1 MKYKII
7 GFTCCF
13 AVILIAVFAP
23 LLYQDY
29 RTTERVHQHEQEIP
43 QEPCTDPADGGLC
56 TYLPIVKIDTD
67 GVVIPGRPIKDDGN
81 NRIYTCAAD
90 GETTIAA
97 QMDIIGNDS
106 KEYHHAN
113 ETADVSSA
121 IRIRMRGNSSR
132 AFDKPSYAIRLVDKE
147 GENNPLSIM
156 GMDAHHEWVLYGP
169 WLDKTAIRNY
179 MFYNLAGEMMSY
191 APNVRFCEVI
201 LNGEYEGLYVM
212 TEVITGGKDGARLGL
227 RVNAKHSTFSGY
239 LLRLDHQH
247 ADEEALNSFTTYT
260 YKTPFQL
267 QIEYPGSRNRDA
279 RLTEEIRQDFSD
291 FEKTLYSYDY
301 DREKHGYTSMIDV
314 DSFVDYFIINEL
326 SSNADAGNYSTYIY
340 NYFEEELPYT
350 GFFLNNRL
358 WFEML
363 IKDEDFTE
371 RIIQRY
377 HSLRKGLLSEESLYH
392 YIDETLDFIG
402 PALERN
408 DARWGSVEQQAKGLL
423 VPVSRNLDSRSAAEG
438 QLKGY
443 LRNRGEWLD
452 ENIETLRQYSASS
465 RVKQYNEVND

>member
-1 MKYKII
+1 MRFITDMKYKII

-13 AVILIAVFAP
+13 AVILIAAFAP
-23 LLYQDY
+23 LFYKDY
-29 RTTERVHQHEQEIP
+29 RKTERIHQHEQEIP

-81 NRIYTCAAD
+81 NRIYTRAAD

-132 AFDKPSYAIRLVDKE
+132 EFDKPSYAIRLVDKK

-212 TEVITGGKDGARLGL
+212 TEMITGGKDGARLGL
-227 RVNAKHSTFSGY
+227 RVNAKRSTFSGY

-247 ADEEALNSFTTYT
+247 AGEEALNSFTTYT
-260 YKTPFQL
+260 YKTPFML

-279 RLTEEIRQDFSD
+279 RLTEEIRQDFSN

-340 NYFEEELPYT
+340 KGTDNLYHMCVWDFNNACNNYFEEELPYT

-377 HSLRKGLLSEESLYH
+377 HSLRKGLLSEESLYR
-392 YIDETLDFIG
+392 YIDETLDFIA
-402 PALERN
+402 PALSRN
-408 DARWGSVEQQAKGLL
+408 DARWGSVEQ
-423 VPVSRNLDSRSAAEG
+423 
-438 QLKGY
+438 
-443 LRNRGEWLD
+443 
-452 ENIETLRQYSASS
+452 
-465 RVKQYNEVND
+465 